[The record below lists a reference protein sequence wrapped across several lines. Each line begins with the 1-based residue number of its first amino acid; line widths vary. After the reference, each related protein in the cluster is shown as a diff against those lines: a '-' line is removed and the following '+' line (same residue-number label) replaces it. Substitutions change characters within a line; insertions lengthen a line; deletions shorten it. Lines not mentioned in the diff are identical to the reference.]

1 MDNQYDWNHWFEYAE
16 NDFEAATILANQ
28 AKPKIEIV
36 CYHCQQSAEK
46 TLKGYIASK
55 GGKLQ
60 KTHDLVVLCETCI
73 QFDFAFES
81 IINNCSDLTIYASE
95 IRYPNILDVEINHMH
110 KAIND
115 VISIRE
121 FIQNKLK

>member
-1 MDNQYDWNHWFEYAE
+1 M
-16 NDFEAATILANQ
+16 
-28 AKPKIEIV
+28 
-36 CYHCQQSAEK
+36 
-46 TLKGYIASK
+46 SK
-55 GGKLQ
+55 HSFTSTSVQ
-60 KTHDLVVLCETCI
+60 KQE
-73 QFDFAFES
+73 FES